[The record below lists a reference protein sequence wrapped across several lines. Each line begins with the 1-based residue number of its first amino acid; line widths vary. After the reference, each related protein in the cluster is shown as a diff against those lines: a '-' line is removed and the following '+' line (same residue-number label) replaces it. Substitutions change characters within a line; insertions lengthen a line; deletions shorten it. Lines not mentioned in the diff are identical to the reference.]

1 MEIPHLFEVIGN
13 TITVRLRNIVEA
25 SEAGL
30 AVKLEGSNPGGSL
43 KDRAAWYIIR
53 RAELEGRLRPGATII
68 ESSSGNFGISLAMI
82 GASRNYKVIAVVDP
96 KITPT
101 NRALFDAFGAEVIVV
116 DEKDD
121 SGSYHKTRIALA
133 NELHRKIPN
142 SFRPDQCF
150 NPLNSEAHFRTT
162 MRELLADVGQRL
174 TTVVCTVSTGGQLGG
189 IARYCA
195 RYAPHVRV
203 VGVDVEGSTVFG
215 GSPHG
220 YLAPGVGLS
229 WTPINLDD
237 LSAIHEVYKISD
249 EDAFVACRT
258 LVRSEGVLSGVST
271 GAALLVA
278 LKLAMEGKPGE
289 YVGFL
294 AADRG
299 ERYLQTAF
307 DTDWMSARNL
317 SLDTSVEG
325 LRNRARL
332 LKPLSTHPLRDCANY
347 APELAESLGSPTMLS
362 TSDTALTTSGM
373 G

>member
-1 MEIPHLFEVIGN
+1 MDIPHLFEVIGN
-13 TITVRLRNIVEA
+13 TPTVRLRNIAAA
-25 SEAGL
+25 SESRLVA
-30 AVKLEGSNPGGSL
+30 KLESANPGGSL
-43 KDRAAWYIIR
+43 KDRAAWHIIR
-53 RAELEGRLRPGATII
+53 RAEMEGKLQPGATII

-82 GASRNYKVIAVVDP
+82 GASRNYKVIAIVDP

-116 DEKDD
+116 DKKDD
-121 SGSYHKTRIALA
+121 AGSYHKTRIALA

-162 MRELLADVGQRL
+162 GRELLADAGQRL

-203 VGVDVEGSTVFG
+203 VAVDVQGSTVFG
-215 GSPHG
+215 GSPHS

-229 WTPINLDD
+229 WTPGNLDD

-258 LVRSEGVLSGVST
+258 LVRSEGLLSGVST

-278 LKLAMEGKPGE
+278 LRWPCKATPKTMSDFSLRTVANGTCRPRLMLTGCP
-289 YVGFL
+289 
-294 AADRG
+294 R
-299 ERYLQTAF
+299 TA
-307 DTDWMSARNL
+307 
-317 SLDTSVEG
+317 
-325 LRNRARL
+325 
-332 LKPLSTHPLRDCANY
+332 
-347 APELAESLGSPTMLS
+347 
-362 TSDTALTTSGM
+362 
-373 G
+373 

>member
-1 MEIPHLFEVIGN
+1 M
-13 TITVRLRNIVEA
+13 
-25 SEAGL
+25 
-30 AVKLEGSNPGGSL
+30 
-43 KDRAAWYIIR
+43 
-53 RAELEGRLRPGATII
+53 
-68 ESSSGNFGISLAMI
+68 
-82 GASRNYKVIAVVDP
+82 
-96 KITPT
+96 
-101 NRALFDAFGAEVIVV
+101 V

-121 SGSYHKTRIALA
+121 AGSYHKTRIALA

-162 MRELLADVGQRL
+162 VRELLADAGQRL

-203 VGVDVEGSTVFG
+203 VAVDVQGSTVFG
-215 GSPHG
+215 GSPHS

-229 WTPINLDD
+229 WTPGNLDD

-258 LVRSEGVLSGVST
+258 LVRSEGLLSGVST

-278 LKLAMEGKPGE
+278 LRLAMQGDPED

-307 DTDWMSARNL
+307 DADWMSAHGL
-317 SLDTSVEG
+317 SLDTSVDG
-325 LRNRARL
+325 LRDRARSL
-332 LKPLSTHPLRDCANY
+332 EPLSTHPSQDCANY
-347 APELAESLGSPTMLS
+347 APELADKLGSPTVLS
-362 TSDTALTTSGM
+362 APRMAS
-373 G
+373 